1 MFEYFRSCIETETKE
16 TMELKKE
23 LQNILRVP
31 QPEDVEKMVM
41 MSCDPSFENVSI
53 LNPLKK
59 FSVPSLQG
67 HQRFSETRVTSQKP
81 PLEPST
87 SISKTNH
94 RKRKW
99 NINTIIGHVILVV
112 FHLVQWQKIAQTR
125 GVSAEFLDEELE

>member
-1 MFEYFRSCIETETKE
+1 
-16 TMELKKE
+16 MELKKE
-23 LQNILRVP
+23 LQNVLRVP

-53 LNPLKK
+53 LNPLKT

-67 HQRFSETRVTSQKP
+67 HKRFSETRVTSQKP